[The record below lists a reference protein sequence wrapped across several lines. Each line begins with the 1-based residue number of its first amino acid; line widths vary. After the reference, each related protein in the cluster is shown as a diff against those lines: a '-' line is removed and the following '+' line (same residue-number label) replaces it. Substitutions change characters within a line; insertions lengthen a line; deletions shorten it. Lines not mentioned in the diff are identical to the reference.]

1 MIRSLRVATIDALNV
16 EVFEATMTAGSS
28 PLKFGLG
35 FIIAYNIINRVGN
48 RRPFRLSKRPRNRG
62 AVRRQGNLP
71 GNSVARMSDRLMA
84 AITWGRA
91 TQAADF
97 CSSLRLGPTE

>member
-1 MIRSLRVATIDALNV
+1 MIRSLRVATIDALSV
-16 EVFEATMTAGSS
+16 EEFEATMAAGSS

-35 FIIAYNIINRVGN
+35 FIVAYNIINRVGN
-48 RRPFRLSKRPRNRG
+48 RRRFRLSKRPRNR
-62 AVRRQGNLP
+62 VRRQGNLP
-71 GNSVARMSDRLMA
+71 GNSVARMSDRLRA

-97 CSSLRLGPTE
+97 CSGLRLGPTE